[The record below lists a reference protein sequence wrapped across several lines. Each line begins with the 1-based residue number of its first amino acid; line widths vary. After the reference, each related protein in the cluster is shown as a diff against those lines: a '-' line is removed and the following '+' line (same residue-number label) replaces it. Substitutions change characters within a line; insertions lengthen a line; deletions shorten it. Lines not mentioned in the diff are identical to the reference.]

1 MNSLIYDQ
9 VKAGRPVDL
18 PALSGIIDAME
29 AAGAGAVILGCT
41 ELSLIFDKES
51 MSSDRRIVD
60 SLRELAKATVKKAG
74 KRLTPAFAH

>member
-1 MNSLIYDQ
+1 
-9 VKAGRPVDL
+9 
-18 PALSGIIDAME
+18 ME